1 MVLVGA
7 WAGGCGGHLCDH
19 GGLAYGPPL
28 QRVEGLLRVGRV
40 LEESEGHGPGARAR
54 HEVHRDVARQ
64 LADQIKD
71 HRVGRACTQGVRA
84 SACACVLGRGAA
96 GDEIGPPGV
105 DSGPGA
111 GSSDDD
117 YDDDAAVGSHA
128 VENITAS
135 SVSAPAPDLPSLLAG
150 FLACVLAPGY
160 ELVSAPDLPGLL
172 AAVLARFGRPRAW
185 HQRGS
190 RDDPERSF

>member
-1 MVLVGA
+1 MGA

-64 LADQIKD
+64 LADQIED

-96 GDEIGPPGV
+96 GDARARACVCVRWAAAAAGTARRGGV
-105 DSGPGA
+105 VLQVVVLQVVLKA
-111 GSSDDD
+111 
-117 YDDDAAVGSHA
+117 
-128 VENITAS
+128 
-135 SVSAPAPDLPSLLAG
+135 VSAMGSLPRVGGEQLQTTRLQARLQARLLAS
-150 FLACVLAPGY
+150 CR
-160 ELVSAPDLPGLL
+160 PDQVETWDERASR
-172 AAVLARFGRPRAW
+172 AAA
-185 HQRGS
+185 
-190 RDDPERSF
+190 